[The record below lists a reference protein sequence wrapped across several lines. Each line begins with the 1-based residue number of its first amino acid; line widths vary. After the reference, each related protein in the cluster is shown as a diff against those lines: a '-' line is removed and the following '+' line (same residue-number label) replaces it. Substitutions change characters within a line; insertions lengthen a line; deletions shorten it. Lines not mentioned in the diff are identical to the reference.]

1 MQFTYMQHMRN
12 NNLEISPAAS
22 SVVPDN
28 GLYLIQK
35 ISEVRATG
43 SSMFYCKVLTK
54 CKIKSYYYYYY
65 YYYYLYHYHN

>member
-1 MQFTYMQHMRN
+1 MQFPYMQHMRD

-22 SVVPDN
+22 SVVPAN
-28 GLYLIQK
+28 GLYLIKK

-43 SSMFYCKVLTK
+43 SSMFYCKVLNK

-65 YYYYLYHYHN
+65 YYLYHYHN

>member
-1 MQFTYMQHMRN
+1 MQFTYMQHTRN

-22 SVVPDN
+22 SVVPAN

-43 SSMFYCKVLTK
+43 SSMFYCKVLTLQK
-54 CKIKSYYYYYY
+54 KELLILLLLLLS
-65 YYYYLYHYHN
+65 LSLS

>member
-22 SVVPDN
+22 SVVPAN

-35 ISEVRATG
+35 ISKVRATG
-43 SSMFYCKVLTK
+43 SSMFYCKVLTLQNK
-54 CKIKSYYYYYY
+54 ELLLLLS
-65 YYYYLYHYHN
+65 LSLS

>member
-22 SVVPDN
+22 SVVPAN

-43 SSMFYCKVLTK
+43 SSMFYCKVLTLQNK
-54 CKIKSYYYYYY
+54 ELLLLLLLS
-65 YYYYLYHYHN
+65 LSLS